1 MKFVI
6 TFPSS
11 HLAMHANKTF
21 MNSKIIC
28 EIIPTPRQI
37 SSECGFCLLGEIDD
51 ISTLKEFNS
60 LNKINF
66 DKIYIK
72 KGELYE
78 ES

>member
-1 MKFVI
+1 MKIVI

-11 HLAMHANKTF
+11 HLAMHANKLF
-21 MNSKIIC
+21 SNSIIDC

-37 SSECGFCLLGEIDD
+37 SSECGFTILGDVENMVI
-51 ISTLKEFNS
+51 LQEFIRK
-60 LNKINF
+60 NKIDF

-78 ES
+78 EC